1 MKDIPLQFHNILILI
16 KAIYMVSSKKKKKKR
31 IKKKKKAVGQQVHF
45 DLKHEKFGNFML
57 NYTLHNNC
65 INIYIY
71 IFLGGSPH
79 LKQAYNKQ

>member
-16 KAIYMVSSKKKKKKR
+16 KAIYMVSSKKKEKKKR

-71 IFLGGSPH
+71 IYFWVGH
-79 LKQAYNKQ
+79 HI